1 VRGGIGIGH
10 ILTDDI
16 ENLGRHFYGRRKG
29 HPLTALQQARMDELL
44 PQLRPD
50 VSTPAPQ
57 PLNALFGTQAREV
70 WLEIGFGA
78 GEHLAWQAEQHP
90 DVGIIGAEPFVNGMA
105 QLLARVEAAGLS
117 NVRLYD
123 DEAQILLGWLPENSI
138 SRAFILFP
146 DPWPKKRHHKRR
158 IVSPKTI
165 AALARVMR
173 PGAEL
178 RVATDIADYVRTT
191 LLAITANPDFI
202 WPALVPGEW
211 RVRSPDW
218 PPTRYEAKAVEA
230 GRQCYYFRFQ
240 RR

>member
-1 VRGGIGIGH
+1 M
-10 ILTDDI
+10 TDDI
-16 ENLGRHFYGRRKG
+16 EQLGRHFYGRRKG
-29 HPLTALQQARMDELL
+29 HPLTALQQARMTDVL
-44 PQLRPD
+44 PKLRPD
-50 VSTPAPQ
+50 VSKPAPQ
-57 PLNALFGTQAREV
+57 PLTALFGGKAREV

-78 GEHLAWQAEQHP
+78 GEHLAWQATQNP

-105 QLLARVEAAGLS
+105 QLLARVEATGLG

-123 DEAQILLGWLPENSI
+123 DEAQILLNWLPPASI

-165 AALARVMR
+165 AALARVMK

-191 LLAITANPDFI
+191 LLAVTKNPDFL
-202 WPALVPGEW
+202 WPALVPDDW
-211 RVRSPDW
+211 RVRAADW
-218 PPTRYEAKAVEA
+218 PPTRYEAKAVDA